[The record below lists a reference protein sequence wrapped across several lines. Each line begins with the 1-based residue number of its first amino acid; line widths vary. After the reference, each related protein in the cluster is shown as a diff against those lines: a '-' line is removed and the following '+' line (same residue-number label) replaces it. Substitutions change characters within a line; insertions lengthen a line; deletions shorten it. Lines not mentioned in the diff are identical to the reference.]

1 MKSKLLACLFSA
13 LHCLFASGA
22 TEPVVTHVHPTC
34 WWAGMHNPELQVML
48 HGSDI
53 GELEVGLKG
62 AEGLTIKDVIR
73 PANKHYIFLYLDTH
87 DAKPQSFS
95 IQLKEGSKVR
105 LSIPYELKR
114 REARPVNSFTSA
126 DVVYLLMPDR
136 FATGTTDKQKQ
147 KMYEGMKENSWGTGD
162 FARHG
167 GDLAGMTQHL
177 PYLQDLGVTAIWPTP
192 TLENDQRR
200 GTYHGYAITDYY
212 RTDPRLGTNED
223 YRQFVSEAHRRGMK
237 VIKDIVFNHCG
248 SDNFLFADRPADDWF
263 SFDSKFTGTTYRTGT
278 VSDPHASERDRRLT
292 VDGWFTRSMPDF
304 NGHNKLVADY
314 LIQASIW
321 WVEYA
326 GIDGFRQDTYPYNN
340 FDFIRRWCMDIEAQ
354 YPGFNIVGETWVNNP
369 VSVSYW
375 QKDSPLAAPMNSEL
389 KTVMDFPM
397 MYAICVATSPRGSM
411 ERIYELLTQDGVYA
425 NTDNLLIFLGNH
437 DTDRFQTTE
446 EAAQDFTRYQQALTI
461 LLTMRGIP
469 QLYYGDEIG
478 MYASKSQGD
487 GALRQNFPG
496 GWPGD
501 ANNAF
506 TAEGRTEL
514 QRQYFDFTR
523 KILNWRKG
531 NKVVA
536 HGRLTH
542 FTVNN
547 GVYVYA
553 RQYEGKAVTVMVN
566 GSNHEQTLSL
576 QQYTEVLPAASAT
589 DIITGNTIELA
600 DKLVLSPRQLLLLDF

>member
-1 MKSKLLACLFSA
+1 MKSRLLACLFSA
-13 LHCLFASGA
+13 LHCLFATGA
-22 TEPVVTHVHPTC
+22 STPSVTHVHPTC

-53 GELEVGLKG
+53 GDFEVGLKG
-62 AEGLTIKDVIR
+62 ADGLTIKDVVR
-73 PANKHYIFLYLDTH
+73 PANKHYLFLYLDTRN
-87 DAKPQSFS
+87 ARPQSFS

-105 LSIPYELKR
+105 LTIPYELKS
-114 REARPVNSFTSA
+114 REARPVDSFTSA

-147 KMYEGMKENSWGTGD
+147 RMYQGMKENTWGTGD
-162 FARHG
+162 FDRHG

-192 TLENDQRR
+192 TLENNQRR

-212 RTDPRLGTNED
+212 TTDPRLGTNED
-223 YRQFVSEAHRRGMK
+223 YRRFVDEAHRRGMK

-248 SDNFLFADRPADDWF
+248 SDNFLFADRPSADWF

-304 NGHNKLVADY
+304 NGKNRLVADY

-326 GIDGFRQDTYPYNN
+326 GIDGFRQDTYPYND
-340 FDFIRRWCMDIEAQ
+340 FSFIRRWCMDIEAQ

-397 MYAICVATSPRGSM
+397 MYAISSATAPRGSM

-425 NTDNLLIFLGNH
+425 DTDNLLIFLGNH
-437 DTDRFQTTE
+437 DTDRFQTTRE
-446 EAAQDFTRYQQALTI
+446 SAQDFIRYQQALTI

-501 ANNAF
+501 AADAF
-506 TAEGRTEL
+506 TAEGRNEL
-514 QRQYFDFTR
+514 QSRYFDFTR
-523 KILNWRKG
+523 KLLNWRKG
-531 NKVVA
+531 NKAVA
-536 HGRLTH
+536 HGKLVH
-542 FTVNN
+542 FTVND

-553 RQYEGKAVTVMVN
+553 RMCEGKTATVIIN
-566 GSNHEQTLSL
+566 GSQREQTLSL
-576 QQYTEVLPAASAT
+576 RHYAEVLPSASAT
-589 DIITGNTIELA
+589 DVISGNAVALA
-600 DKLVLSPRQLLLLDF
+600 DKLVLAPRQVMLLDF